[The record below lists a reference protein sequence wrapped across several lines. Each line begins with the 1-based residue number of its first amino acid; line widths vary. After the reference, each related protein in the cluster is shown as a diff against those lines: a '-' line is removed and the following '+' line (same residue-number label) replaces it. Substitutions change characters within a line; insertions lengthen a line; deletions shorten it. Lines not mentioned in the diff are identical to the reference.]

1 MPKNHVIVISDTTYL
16 LLRPQAVLAEYG
28 KNSKQEGANFP
39 PHDTFNLQRT
49 IITKKPIQSFVC
61 LLLNRHATACL
72 GRSPK
77 AEDAE
82 FYFDQC
88 ESSATGFEFLPSDQ
102 PHAVQKWR
110 DASFPRKT
118 AQLDGYVPSPLN
130 WLRPKEMPDK
140 EHEASA

>member
-28 KNSKQEGANFP
+28 KNSKQE
-39 PHDTFNLQRT
+39 
-49 IITKKPIQSFVC
+49 
-61 LLLNRHATACL
+61 